1 MKVHT
6 GPAQIKEHT
15 KPTLSIIED
24 SRVKNRRIGKMA
36 SRTK

>member
-6 GPAQIKEHT
+6 GPAQIEEYT

-24 SRVKNRRIGKMA
+24 SRAKIEE
-36 SRTK
+36 